1 MIKVI
6 GKVYLFVCFMAIL
19 WMVASY
25 FNIILNNLDSANY
38 VNYWDWNFWILLSN
52 IKQRIP
58 AIFIIIYFN
67 ISIYISYIKIFV

>member
-1 MIKVI
+1 MIKFI

-25 FNIILNNLDSANY
+25 FNIVLNNLDSSNY

-52 IKQRIP
+52 IKQRDSRYFYYY
-58 AIFIIIYFN
+58 IF
-67 ISIYISYIKIFV
+67 

>member
-19 WMVASY
+19 WMAASY

-38 VNYWDWNFWILLSN
+38 VNYWDWNFWILLTK
-52 IKQRIP
+52 IK
-58 AIFIIIYFN
+58 
-67 ISIYISYIKIFV
+67 

>member
-38 VNYWDWNFWILLSN
+38 VNYWDWNFWILLTK
-52 IKQRIP
+52 IKQREIRYFYYY
-58 AIFIIIYFN
+58 IF
-67 ISIYISYIKIFV
+67 

>member
-25 FNIILNNLDSANY
+25 FNIIFNNLDSANY

-52 IKQRIP
+52 IKQRKS

-67 ISIYISYIKIFV
+67 ISIYILYKLH

>member
-38 VNYWDWNFWILLSN
+38 VNYWSWNFWILLSN
-52 IKQRIP
+52 IK
-58 AIFIIIYFN
+58 
-67 ISIYISYIKIFV
+67 